1 MYKNLEAEFVRYG
14 IKRVQVANVLGID
27 LSTLSAKLNKP
38 DRLKLCEAQKIQ
50 QTFFPELELSYL
62 FACDTAA

>member
-1 MYKNLEAEFVRYG
+1 MYRNLEAELARKG
-14 IKRVQVANVLGID
+14 ISRSEVADVLEIN

-50 QTFFPELELSYL
+50 ETFFPDLELSYL
-62 FACDTAA
+62 YKLS